1 MDLTI
6 GTGSSSMSLL
16 LLLLLPLSIKAR
28 LGFSDVNFSFMLL
41 LEDLEPAGLPLFF

>member
-6 GTGSSSMSLL
+6 GTGSLSMSLL

-28 LGFSDVNFSFMLL
+28 LGFSNVNFCSMLL
-41 LEDLEPAGLPLFF
+41 FEDLEPAGLPLFF